1 MPGKSRT
8 LRVQIDGKPWRWV
21 YKRIP
26 QSNDGMTVYGKCDW
40 ATRTVSI
47 SRSIDG
53 LDRLD
58 TEIHEALHAMQGF
71 ASEEHVTEVATT
83 LAGLLWRLGYRIPG
97 AEDSADV

>member
-26 QSNDGMTVYGKCDW
+26 QNSDGLTIYGKCDW

-47 SRSIDG
+47 SLSIDG

-83 LAGLLWRLGYRIPG
+83 LAGLLWRLGYRTDRP
-97 AEDSADV
+97 EDSAHV

>member
-1 MPGKSRT
+1 MAGKIRT

-21 YKRIP
+21 YKRIA
-26 QSNDGMTVYGKCDW
+26 QSKDGLTVCGKCDW

-47 SRSIDG
+47 SLTLDG

-83 LAGLLWRLGYRIPG
+83 LAGLLWRLGYRIPRAG
-97 AEDSADV
+97 GTADV